1 MDIAKQRYNRHAQQ
15 KHRGSRRCY
24 RTEAEDALI
33 LLAWEAGEL
42 SEGQAAKALDVD
54 RVTARDRRLA
64 GISHGHDIGHALWT
78 AVRDKQNAEISGGTP
93 STESDCCANKEDR
106 HEL

>member
-1 MDIAKQRYNRHAQQ
+1 MGIVKQRYNRHAQQ

-42 SEGQAAKALDVD
+42 SEGQAAKALGVD
-54 RVTARDRRLA
+54 RVTARDRRLSA
-64 GISHGHDIGHALWT
+64 VERGHNIGHALWT
-78 AVRDKQNAEISGGTP
+78 AAREKHNGAD
-93 STESDCCANKEDR
+93 
-106 HEL
+106 HE